1 MRMATRLEAKFRRQ
15 AWTVEHA
22 RQAVLD
28 RLRPAPTELVG
39 LGDAIGRRLAED
51 VRTEEPIPRFRR
63 SGMDGFAVRSED
75 IAQASPLAPVE
86 LKVVE
91 RIPCGE
97 VPRQTI
103 ARGQAA
109 RIMTGGMVPD
119 GADTVVMLEMTEEVI
134 RGSGASVIIRRAVSE
149 GANLSPIG
157 EEAASGAVLLRRGE
171 RIGAGQAAVLAALGY
186 SRVSVFRRP
195 KVAILSTG
203 TELLQVEEPLAAGKI
218 RNSNAYML
226 AAQIMSAGGEPLF
239 AGQVPDD
246 AARAE
251 RMIYGLLSSD
261 ADLVIAT
268 GGVSVGDYDI
278 MADFF
283 LRWKG
288 TTLFNKVAM
297 RPGSPTSAGVW
308 RDKFLLGLSG
318 NPSACFV
325 GFELFVRPV
334 LLGMQG
340 AAEPLPRPF
349 AAYLDEDYRKVNAYP
364 RYIRGSWHIR
374 DGQCYVRPVGLDQSS
389 AMLSIKEAACLIVIP
404 PTKTGIGRGELVQAI
419 PLEGAMFL

>member
-1 MRMATRLEAKFRRQ
+1 MRMATRLDAKFRRQ
-15 AWTVEHA
+15 AWAVENA
-22 RQAVLD
+22 RQAALD
-28 RLRPAPTELVG
+28 RLRPALTELVE

-51 VRTEEPIPRFRR
+51 IRTKEPIPHFRR
-63 SGMDGFAVRSED
+63 SGMDGFAVRGED

-86 LKVVE
+86 LEIVE

-103 ARGQAA
+103 AQGQAA

-119 GADTVVMLEMTEEVI
+119 GADAVVMLEMAEEAT
-134 RGSGASVIIRRAVSE
+134 RGSRAFVIIRRAVGE
-149 GANLSPIG
+149 GANISPIG
-157 EEAASGAVLLRRGE
+157 EEADSGALLLQRGE
-171 RIGAGQAAVLAALGY
+171 LIGAGQAAILAALGY

-195 KVAILSTG
+195 KAAIVSTG
-203 TELLQVEEPLAAGKI
+203 TELLQIGEPLAAGKI

-226 AAQIMSAGGEPLF
+226 AAQIMSAGGEPLL

-246 AARAE
+246 KARAE

-261 ADLVIAT
+261 VDLVIAT

-308 RDKFLLGLSG
+308 GDKFLFGLSG

-340 AAEPLPRPF
+340 AAEPMPRPF
-349 AAYLDEDYRKVNAYP
+349 TAYLDEDYRKVNAYP
-364 RYIRGSWHIR
+364 RYVRGSWHIR
-374 DGQCYVRPVGLDQSS
+374 AGQSFVRPVRLDQSS
-389 AMLSIKEAACLIVIP
+389 AVLSIKEAACLIVIP

-419 PLEGAMFL
+419 PLEGAMFP